1 MTIRRRWVLVL
12 IGFLVAASAVAQPTA
27 RPSGVAAG
35 APGPAARTVLGLPMR
50 DSAWWVPLASA
61 AVPGYGQKLLGQDRF
76 VAYLAV
82 EAYALANH
90 FSAKAGADRDVRRY
104 RALARDVARAFVPGN
119 AAIGSWDYYELLE
132 KHLESGV
139 YDRTPGT
146 GVFSPEINLS
156 TFNGEVWLR
165 ARQLSSWP
173 DVDVE
178 PDHGSPAY
186 RAAVAYYAARA
197 VAPEFRWSWHNAQ
210 LEKDLYRQT
219 IIRANDYSRD
229 ARQFLAVIAVN
240 HALALVDA
248 FVTLRL
254 RGGVG
259 ATRGSYQIFG
269 SVPIR

>member
-1 MTIRRRWVLVL
+1 MMAQRHWALACTGVLL
-12 IGFLVAASAVAQPTA
+12 ASSAFAQPSA
-27 RPSGVAAG
+27 HPAG
-35 APGPAARTVLGLPMR
+35 IGTPAPAPRTRSVVGLPMR

-61 AVPGYGQKLLGQDRF
+61 VVPGYGQKLLAQDRF
-76 VAYLAV
+76 VAYMAV
-82 EAYALANH
+82 EAYALASH
-90 FSAKAGADRDVRRY
+90 FNSKAGADREVRRY

-146 GVFSPEINLS
+146 GVLSPETNQN
-156 TFNGEVWLR
+156 TYNGEVWLR

-173 DVDVE
+173 DVTVE
-178 PDHGSPAY
+178 PDHGSQAY
-186 RAAVAYYAARA
+186 RAAVAYYATRA
-197 VAPEFRWSWHNAQ
+197 VLPEFRWSWHNAQ
-210 LEKDLYRQT
+210 LEKDLYRQS

-229 ARQFLAVIAVN
+229 ALQFLALVALN
-240 HALALVDA
+240 HALSMVDA
-248 FVTLRL
+248 FVALRL

-259 ATRGSYQIFG
+259 AARGTYEFFT

>member
-1 MTIRRRWVLVL
+1 MTPGRRWVLAML
-12 IGFLVAASAVAQPTA
+12 GCFAARAALAQPTA
-27 RPSGVAAG
+27 RAAG
-35 APGPAARTVLGLPMR
+35 ITAEVPAPPARPVLGLPMR

-76 VAYLAV
+76 IAYLAV
-82 EAYALANH
+82 EAYALASH
-90 FSAKAGADRDVRRY
+90 FNAKAGSDREVRRY

-139 YDRTPGT
+139 YNRTPGT

-165 ARQLSSWP
+165 ARQLSNWP

-186 RAAVAYYAARA
+186 RAAVAYYATRA

-219 IIRANDYSRD
+219 IVRANDYSRD

-240 HALALVDA
+240 HALAMVDA

-259 ATRGSYQIFG
+259 ATRGRYEIVG